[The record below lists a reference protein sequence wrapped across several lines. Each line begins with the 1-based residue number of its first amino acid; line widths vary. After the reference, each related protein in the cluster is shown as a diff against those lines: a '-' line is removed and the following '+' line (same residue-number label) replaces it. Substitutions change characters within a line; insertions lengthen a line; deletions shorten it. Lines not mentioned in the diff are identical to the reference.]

1 MPFTF
6 YGKRHMSYAFS
17 LFNVTERV
25 KSFEEE
31 TFGLL
36 VVPHWPTQT
45 W

>member
-1 MPFTF
+1 
-6 YGKRHMSYAFS
+6 MSYAFS

-31 TFGLL
+31 TFDLL